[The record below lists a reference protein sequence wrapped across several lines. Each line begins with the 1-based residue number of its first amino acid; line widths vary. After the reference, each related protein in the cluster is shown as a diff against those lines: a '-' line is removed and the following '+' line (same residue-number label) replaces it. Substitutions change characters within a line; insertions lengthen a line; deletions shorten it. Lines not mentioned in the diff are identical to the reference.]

1 MVNSLLRRTATL
13 VLLVGVVALSACAS
27 GPRSESTG
35 QYIDDTV
42 ITTKVKTAVFDDPAL
57 KSTEINV
64 ETFKGQVQLSGF
76 VSSQDAIN
84 RAVMLARGVD
94 GVAGV
99 TNRMQ
104 LK

>member
-1 MVNSLLRRTATL
+1 MSSSLLRRASTL
-13 VLLVGVVALSACAS
+13 VLLLALGALAACTS
-27 GPRSESTG
+27 TPSSESTG

-42 ITTKVKTAVFDDPAL
+42 ITTKVKSAVFDDPSL
-57 KSTEINV
+57 KSAEINV

-76 VSSQDAIN
+76 VNSQNDIN
-84 RAVMLARGVD
+84 RAVVLARGID
-94 GVAGV
+94 GVSGV

>member
-1 MVNSLLRRTATL
+1 MISSFMRRSAMVA
-13 VLLVGVVALSACAS
+13 LLVGVAALTACAS

-42 ITTKVKTAVFDDPAL
+42 ITTKVKTAVFDDPSL
-57 KSTEINV
+57 KSAEINV

-76 VSSQDAIN
+76 VNSQQDIN
-84 RAVMLARGVD
+84 RAVMLARGID
-94 GVAGV
+94 GVTGV
-99 TNRMQ
+99 TNQMQ